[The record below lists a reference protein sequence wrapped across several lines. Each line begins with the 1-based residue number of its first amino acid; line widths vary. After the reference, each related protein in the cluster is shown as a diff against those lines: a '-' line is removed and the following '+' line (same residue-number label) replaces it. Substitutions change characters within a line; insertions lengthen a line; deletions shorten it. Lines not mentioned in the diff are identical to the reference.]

1 MFSVEERPKPARKQ
15 GLRCTPMKASRLNAR
30 TVLLLLVEAMLL
42 FGGIIIAVYVR
53 LGSVDAE
60 DALIQRNGFYKA
72 ALATIFC
79 LASFY
84 LFDLYDF
91 VVMFDRRELVLRLL
105 QALGLA
111 WVALALMFYAVPQV
125 MIGRGVSLISLP
137 LALLLMVGW
146 RLAIHWVLGHPELGE
161 RILIVGSGPI
171 AVEIARETLGRP
183 DAGFRVVGFVDN
195 DPALVGQSLI
205 NPKVIGLTSE
215 LATLV
220 RSENIDRLVVAIGDR
235 RGQFPTQELLRL
247 SLSGDVSIEESA
259 SFYERL
265 TGRVLL
271 DMIRPSW
278 LIFSSRGRRARINE
292 IARAMMHRTVA
303 LLGAIL
309 SLPIAMVAAVLIKI
323 DSRGPVLY
331 RQERVGK
338 NGRTFMLMKFRSMR
352 VDAEKDGPVWA
363 KSEDERMTRF
373 GRVIRKIRVDEIPQF
388 WNILRG
394 DMNFVG
400 PRPERPH
407 FVAQLAQ
414 EIPFYEQRH
423 LIAPGLT
430 GWAQIK
436 YPYGAS
442 IEDAKQKLQYDLYY
456 IKNQSLT
463 LDATIVF
470 ETVKTVLFGRGT

>member
-1 MFSVEERPKPARKQ
+1 MKPPRF
-15 GLRCTPMKASRLNAR
+15 NAR
-30 TVLLLLVEAMLL
+30 MVLLLLAEAMLL
-42 FGGIIIAVYVR
+42 FGGLIVAVYVR
-53 LGSVDAE
+53 LGAVDAE
-60 DALIQRNGFYKA
+60 DALIERNGFYKA
-72 ALATIFC
+72 ALATVFC

-84 LFDLYDF
+84 LLDLYDF
-91 VVMFDRRELVLRLL
+91 VVMHDRRELVLRLL

-111 WVALALMFYAVPQV
+111 WVALALVFYVMPQV

-146 RLAIHWVLGHPELGE
+146 RLAIHWVLGHPEIGE
-161 RILIVGSGPI
+161 RILIVGSGPF
-171 AVEIARETLGRP
+171 AVEIAREALGRP

-195 DPALVGQSLI
+195 DPALVGKSLI

-215 LATLV
+215 LGSLV
-220 RSENIDRLVVAIGDR
+220 RSEHIDRIVVAIGDR

-271 DMIRPSW
+271 DLIRPSW
-278 LIFSSRGRRARINE
+278 LIFSSRGRRARLNE
-292 IARAMMHRTVA
+292 LASATMHRAVA

-309 SLPIAMVAAVLIKI
+309 SLPIAIVTAILIKI
-323 DSRGPVLY
+323 ESRGPVFY
-331 RQERVGK
+331 KQERVGK
-338 NGRTFMLMKFRSMR
+338 NGRVFTLMKFRSMR

-363 KSEDERMTRF
+363 KTADERMTRV
-373 GRVIRKIRVDEIPQF
+373 GGIIRKIRVDEIPQF

-407 FVAQLAQ
+407 FIAQLAQ

-442 IEDAKQKLQYDLYY
+442 IEDAKQKLAYDLYY
-456 IKNQSLT
+456 IKNQSIT
-463 LDATIVF
+463 LDATIMF
-470 ETVKTVLFGRGT
+470 ETIKTILLGRGGR